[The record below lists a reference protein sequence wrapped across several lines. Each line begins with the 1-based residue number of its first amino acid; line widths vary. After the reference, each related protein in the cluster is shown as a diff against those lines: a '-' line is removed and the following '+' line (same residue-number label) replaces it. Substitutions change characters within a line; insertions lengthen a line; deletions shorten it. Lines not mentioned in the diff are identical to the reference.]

1 MQKKSRGT
9 LRQNISTALKPH
21 PLALSISALLF
32 ATAMSTSAQNFAP
45 VINMSQLNGSNGFRL
60 DGVAVSDRVG
70 FSVSSAG
77 DINGDGLDD
86 VIIGANGANS
96 AAGRSY
102 VVFGKR
108 TPFAANF
115 AMASL
120 DGSNGFRI
128 DGVASNDSAAAVK
141 SAGDINGDGID
152 DLIVG
157 ARYAGQTGANI
168 GAAYVVF
175 GKRTPFAAIVPLAS
189 LDGSNGFRINGEANG
204 DNAGRSVN
212 GAGDVNGDGIDDL
225 IIGAPYN
232 RASGSA
238 YVVFGKRTA
247 FAANFALASLDGTN
261 GFRIQA
267 DAAGMILGIGVSSAG
282 DLNGDGIDD
291 IVIGA
296 AYASSG
302 GSNSGSSYVVF
313 GSTTPFAA
321 TLPVGN
327 LNGSNG
333 FRLPGAAASDFS
345 GFPVQSAGD
354 FNGDGIDDLAI
365 GAIGADPNGSESGSG
380 YVVFGQ
386 RFAFPANFA
395 LSSLNGS
402 NGVRIDGV
410 AAGDRASYGFSNAG
424 DINGDGI
431 SDLILGAYLADPNGS
446 NSGSSYVVFGK
457 RTPFSETL
465 ALSSLDGSTGF
476 RLDGVAV
483 GDFSGTAVAGAGDIN
498 GDGIDDVVIGA
509 DGADATANQSGSS
522 FVVFGRDT
530 NLVFKN
536 GFE

>member
-1 MQKKSRGT
+1 MKKKSKIT
-9 LRQNISTALKPH
+9 LFQNISKAQKPK

-32 ATAMSTSAQNFAP
+32 ATAMNAGAQVFEP
-45 VINMSQLNGSNGFRL
+45 VIKMSQLNGSNGFRL
-60 DGVAVSDRVG
+60 DGASAGDRVG

-108 TPFAANF
+108 APFVANF
-115 AMASL
+115 ALDIL

-128 DGVASNDSAAAVK
+128 DGAASNDRAAAVE
-141 SAGDINGDGID
+141 SAGDINGDGVD

-157 ARYAGQTGANI
+157 ARDAGQGGSNI

-175 GKRTPFAAIVPLAS
+175 GKRAPFAAIVALAS
-189 LDGSNGFRINGEANG
+189 LDGSNGFRIEGEAIG
-204 DNAGRSVN
+204 DNAGRSVS
-212 GAGDVNGDGIDDL
+212 GAGDVNGDGIDDV

-238 YVVFGKRTA
+238 YVVFGNRAA
-247 FAANFALASLDGTN
+247 FAANSSLASLDGTN
-261 GFRIQA
+261 GFRIEA
-267 DAAGMILGIGVSSAG
+267 ETAGNIFGIGVSAAG
-282 DLNGDGIDD
+282 DINGDGTDD
-291 IVIGA
+291 VVIGA

-302 GSNSGSSYVVF
+302 GSSYVVF
-313 GSTTPFAA
+313 GRTTAFAA
-321 TLPVGN
+321 TLPVSS

-365 GAIGADPNGSESGSG
+365 GALGADPNGSESGSG

-386 RFAFPANFA
+386 RSTFPANFV

-431 SDLILGAYLADPNGS
+431 SDLILGAYLADPSGS
-446 NSGSSYVVFGK
+446 SSGSSYVVFGK
-457 RTPFSETL
+457 RTPFSATL
-465 ALSSLDGSTGF
+465 ALSSLDGLTGF
-476 RLDGVAV
+476 RLDGVAA

-509 DGADATANQSGSS
+509 DGADVTANLSGSS

-530 NLVFKN
+530 DLVFKN